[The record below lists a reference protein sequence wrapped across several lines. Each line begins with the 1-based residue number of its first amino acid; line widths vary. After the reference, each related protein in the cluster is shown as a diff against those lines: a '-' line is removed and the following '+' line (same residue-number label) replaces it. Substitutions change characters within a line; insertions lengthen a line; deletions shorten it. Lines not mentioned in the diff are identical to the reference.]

1 MKKLLALAFVLS
13 FAFGNAQISAFQKA
27 DSKYERKKT
36 ALYNKYPKPND
47 LRTKLEWLLTE
58 DKITSYKNALE
69 KISEA
74 DKKIIANDPPVK
86 TKLTKEA
93 EYEAGKATFQK
104 SLYEAV
110 DLDFLNFSSDSYK
123 ATLNFVVDS
132 KGNALDAQAKGN
144 NEDVNAFIE
153 AAFYRI
159 RDKGKWKPA
168 EVNGKPISSTVSIPL
183 VLTFKKK

>member
-1 MKKLLALAFVLS
+1 MKKLLALAFITV
-13 FAFGNAQISAFQKA
+13 FAFAGAQVSGFEKA
-27 DSKYERKKT
+27 DSKYERKKK

-69 KISEA
+69 KISE
-74 DKKIIANDPPVK
+74 DEKKALANDPPSK

-93 EYEAGKATFQK
+93 EYETGKAAFLK

-110 DLDFLNFSSDSYK
+110 DLVFLNYASDSYK
-123 ATLNFVVDS
+123 ATLSFVVDS
-132 KGNALDAQAKGN
+132 KGNALAAEAKGN
-144 NEDVNAFIE
+144 NDDVNAFIE

-159 RDKGKWKPA
+159 KDKGKWKPA
-168 EVNGKPISSTVSIPL
+168 EINGKPVSSMITIPL
-183 VLTFKKK
+183 VLKFKK

>member
-1 MKKLLALAFVLS
+1 MKRLLALAFIVS
-13 FAFGNAQISAFQKA
+13 FAFGSAQVSAFQKA

-69 KISEA
+69 KISED
-74 DKKIIANDPPVK
+74 DKKILVNDPPVK

-93 EYEAGKATFQK
+93 EYEAGKTAFQK
-104 SLYEAV
+104 SLYDAV
-110 DLDFLNFSSDSYK
+110 DLVFLNYASDSYK

-132 KGNALDAQAKGN
+132 KGNALNAQAKGN
-144 NEDVNAFIE
+144 NEDVNSFIE

-159 RDKGKWKPA
+159 REKGKWKPA
-168 EVNGKPISSTVSIPL
+168 ETNGKPVSSTVSLPL
-183 VLTFKKK
+183 ALSFKK